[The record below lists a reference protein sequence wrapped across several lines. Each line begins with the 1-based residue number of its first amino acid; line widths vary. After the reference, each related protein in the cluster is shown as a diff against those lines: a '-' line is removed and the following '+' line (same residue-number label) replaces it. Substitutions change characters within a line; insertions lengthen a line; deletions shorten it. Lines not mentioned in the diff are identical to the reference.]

1 MVPEEVDTPQ
11 STKSQERVRSMR
23 LDRPASTR
31 KLSTASLPQ
40 VEPAPASP
48 KPVSIR
54 EQVQQLFAAIR
65 LKEAGYLSVGE
76 SKSNGS
82 GKNQP
87 VTQALAACSAVLK
100 RMEDHE
106 ALSELVEFNLPQAV
120 VATMRHFQLAASV
133 QAACYEIIERMI
145 EGSVFNKD
153 RLRLAGVCPALA
165 SSLLQILDE
174 KETLVAGLDCMLLLM
189 TENMQNVIAMGN
201 AGAHSLLVTAMA
213 THADDIEVQSLGCI
227 CIQHLGRH
235 GPTSLALGKVGVC
248 ARVTHAF
255 KFVEQLSVILHQT
268 VATLCMQPSNIVE
281 FGNAAL
287 CEVLVRLMH
296 DKPEAATLQVWSWMR
311 VFWASCCTN
320 SHMCGIFCC
329 V

>member
-1 MVPEEVDTPQ
+1 
-11 STKSQERVRSMR
+11 
-23 LDRPASTR
+23 
-31 KLSTASLPQ
+31 
-40 VEPAPASP
+40 
-48 KPVSIR
+48 
-54 EQVQQLFAAIR
+54 
-65 LKEAGYLSVGE
+65 
-76 SKSNGS
+76 
-82 GKNQP
+82 
-87 VTQALAACSAVLK
+87 
-100 RMEDHE
+100 
-106 ALSELVEFNLPQAV
+106 
-120 VATMRHFQLAASV
+120 MRHFQLAASV

-281 FGNAAL
+281 FGNAGL

-320 SHMCGIFCC
+320 SHMCVFCVYDSGLVAADDPAAGPRRNKPEEAAHRGRLRQPNYRSLAVRRNVLRVDVFC
-329 V
+329 GARE